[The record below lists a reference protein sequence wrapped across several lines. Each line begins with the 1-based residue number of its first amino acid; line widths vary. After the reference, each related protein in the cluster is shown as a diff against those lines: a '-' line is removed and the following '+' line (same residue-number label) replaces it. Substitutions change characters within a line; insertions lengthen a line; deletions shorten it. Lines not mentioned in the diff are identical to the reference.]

1 MTLFLPLPPSPNR
14 TPTGHWAV
22 RHRAKRD
29 YQLECWVAAYD
40 RAIPPSGED
49 IPRKVEVSA
58 VFYVK
63 RKRDED
69 NLTASLKWTLDALK
83 WNQPSHAWKRG
94 IGDQRAYFFDD
105 DPDHLTL
112 GSVTQHTDRK
122 APRVE
127 LTIAEIRSLT

>member
-1 MTLFLPLPPSPNR
+1 MTLFLPLPPSPNKR
-14 TPTGHWAV
+14 ASHPMKAHREKREYQRRVWFAAV
-22 RHRAKRD
+22 QQAK
-29 YQLECWVAAYD
+29 
-40 RAIPPSGED
+40 PSRINMPG
-49 IPRKVEVSA
+49 KVQVTA

-63 RKRDED
+63 RLRDED

-83 WNQPSHAWKRG
+83 WNQPSHAWKDG
-94 IGDQRAYFFDD
+94 VADEKAYFFDD